1 MISEDYKE
9 KSLPRYSLEMIPL
22 DSCPREV
29 VNLFATKYQE
39 SSTQE
44 LP

>member
-9 KSLPRYSLEMIPL
+9 KSLPQYCVEKIPL
-22 DSCPREV
+22 DCCPREV
-29 VNLFATKYQE
+29 VNLSVTKYRE

-44 LP
+44 QP

>member
-9 KSLPRYSLEMIPL
+9 KSLPQYCLEKIPL
-22 DSCPREV
+22 DSCPQGV
-29 VNLFATKYQE
+29 ANLSATKYRE
-39 SSTQE
+39 SSTLE